1 MKAIYHLLAG
11 GLAAALVL
19 SGCTQ
24 TVAPGPRLASDAQIE
39 TAQAAPIIDE
49 TAVAMRW
56 NERMA
61 PFTIIDNVHFVGT
74 RGLGVFLITTPQG
87 HALIDGALAQ
97 SVPQILDN
105 IRALGFDPSDIKYLL
120 STHAHY
126 DHAAGLAGLQRASGA
141 KMIASAA
148 DKPYLEAGAI
158 DHGPTSDMAFPP
170 VRVDRVVGDGDT
182 VTLGGT
188 KLTAHLTPGHSPGCT
203 SWSMTAKDSTSV
215 PRTVFLHC
223 SASLGGQSLVPEAY
237 PGMIANYRATFAKV
251 RAMQADV
258 FLANHDIFFDLHAK
272 RARQLAG
279 EADAFVEPSELQRF
293 NTQMEQGFLEALA
306 EQQAGQQP

>member
-1 MKAIYHLLAG
+1 MKTRLRFLAS
-11 GLAAALVL
+11 GLAATVML
-19 SGCTQ
+19 SGCAQ
-24 TVAPGPRLASDAQIE
+24 TGAPGPRRASDAQIE
-39 TAQAAPIIDE
+39 TAQAAPVVDE
-49 TAVAMRW
+49 TAIAMRW

-87 HALIDGALAQ
+87 HILIDGALAQ

-105 IRALGFDPSDIKYLL
+105 VRALGFDPSDIKYLL
-120 STHAHY
+120 NTHAHY

-141 KMIASAA
+141 VMIASAA
-148 DKPYLEAGAI
+148 DKPYLEAGAV
-158 DHGPTSDMAFPP
+158 DHGPTSDTPFPP

-188 KLTAHLTPGHSPGCT
+188 TLTAHLTPGHSPGCT
-203 SWSMTAKDSTSV
+203 SWSMAAKDSKGL

-251 RAMQADV
+251 RTMPADV

-272 RARQLAG
+272 RSRQLAG
-279 EADAFVEPSELQRF
+279 EADAFVDPAELHRF
-293 NTQMEQGFLEALA
+293 NTEMEQGFAAALA
-306 EQQAGQQP
+306 KQQAAAGR

>member
-1 MKAIYHLLAG
+1 MNTRLRFLAS

-24 TVAPGPRLASDAQIE
+24 TAAPGPRLASDAQIE
-39 TAQAAPIIDE
+39 TAQSAPVVDE
-49 TAVAMRW
+49 TAIAMRW
-56 NERMA
+56 NERLA

-74 RGLGVFLITTPQG
+74 HGLGVFLITTPDG
-87 HALIDGALAQ
+87 HVLIDGALAQ

-120 STHAHY
+120 NTHAHY

-141 KMIASAA
+141 VMIASAA
-148 DKPYLEAGAI
+148 DKPYLEAGRI
-158 DHGPTSDMAFPP
+158 DHGPTQDAMFPP

-182 VTLGGT
+182 VALGGAM
-188 KLTAHLTPGHSPGCT
+188 LTAHLTPGHSPGCT
-203 SWSMTAKDSTSV
+203 SWSMAAKDSKGL
-215 PRTVFLHC
+215 PRSVFLHC

-251 RAMQADV
+251 RGMQADV

-279 EADAFVEPSELQRF
+279 DRDAFVDALELQRF
-293 NTQMEQGFLEALA
+293 NTEMEQGFQEALA
-306 EQQAGQQP
+306 EQQAAKR